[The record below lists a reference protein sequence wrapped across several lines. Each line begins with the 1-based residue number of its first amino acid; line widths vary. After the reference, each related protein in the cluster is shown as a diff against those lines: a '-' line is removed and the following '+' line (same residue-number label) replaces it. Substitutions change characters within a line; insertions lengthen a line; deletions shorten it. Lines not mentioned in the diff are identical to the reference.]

1 MGLWKKTKQYGNLL
15 IALMMTIGFG
25 ATFMIYA
32 AGAPSG
38 QSPEDSTE
46 ELNYEIPESTYTEEG
61 FDKNFQEQAVIAAQ
75 NDVAVVTVMYDNE
88 SQLESIEDMRPI
100 NNVFGEKAYIQVIDS
115 GDSLDIPTQAEV
127 TEYPAAVV
135 IGGSI
140 SQRGISPTLQSFESG
155 DFTRTDIEREI
166 CRAISDLQGIAAH
179 CRSIGAF

>member
-32 AGAPSG
+32 AGAPSA

-75 NDVAVVTVMYDNE
+75 NDVAVVSIIYENQ
-88 SQLESIEDMRPI
+88 SQLENIEDMRPI
-100 NNVFGEKAYIQVIDS
+100 NDVFGDKAYIQVIDS
-115 GDSLDIPTQAEV
+115 ADASDIPTQAEI
-127 TEYPAAVV
+127 TDYPAAVV
-135 IGGSI
+135 IGGSAT
-140 SQRGISPTLQSFESG
+140 SRGIAPTVQSFEE
-155 DFTRTDIEREI
+155 DFTRTDVEREI
-166 CRAISDLQGIAAH
+166 CRALSNLQGVAAH